1 MTRYS
6 EKVTS
11 FLPLQRSISI
21 HGHSKD
27 YIAGRVTFTLPLPG
41 IRTYCLWLVYS
52 DVNCY
57 SSLYVEGDHAF
68 RPYLRMKINHKYL
81 EMKIKNQTTTEVGG
95 PVLYSLTINTYALC
109 FNPTF
114 MKTSK
119 TEVFLYR
126 MHQTHQVFSLT
137 ASWFLCKVRLCSFF
151 VLCGSLGL

>member
-1 MTRYS
+1 MTRHS

-119 TEVFLYR
+119 TKQCFYIECTKHIRYFPWQPLDFYVKWGFV
-126 MHQTHQVFSLT
+126 HFS
-137 ASWFLCKVRLCSFF
+137 FYV
-151 VLCGSLGL
+151 VV